1 MSTQTG
7 FLNSSTAVTFS
18 HLEQATA
25 LLSSLRPQIA
35 LLLTPIRFSHH
46 PSAFTGASLRLQDQP
61 PLPPMCFPQYPPS
74 PCLLSPQIST
84 LPFPHSTT
92 VLSASSANLH
102 SFAVRTRCP
111 TLWSPAL
118 CGLGCSYCPY
128 CTAAQKLPRPVY
140 KAIGLRARHSSPAQ
154 AVARGGLLL
163 ASS

>member
-1 MSTQTG
+1 MSTQTR
-7 FLNSSTAVTFS
+7 FLNFSMAVTFS
-18 HLEQATA
+18 HLEHVTA
-25 LLSSLRPQIA
+25 LLSSLGPQID
-35 LLLTPIRFSHH
+35 LLLTPICPSHH
-46 PSAFTGASLRLQDQP
+46 PSAFRGAPLRLQDQP
-61 PLPPMCFPQYPPS
+61 PHPMCFPQYPPS

-111 TLWSPAL
+111 TLWSSAL

-140 KAIGLRARHSSPAQ
+140 NAIGLRARHSFPAQ